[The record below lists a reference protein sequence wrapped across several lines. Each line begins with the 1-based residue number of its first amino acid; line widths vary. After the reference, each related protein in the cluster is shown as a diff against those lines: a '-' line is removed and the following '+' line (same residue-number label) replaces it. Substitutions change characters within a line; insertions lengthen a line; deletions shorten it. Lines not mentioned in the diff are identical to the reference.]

1 MRNQTKCISNL
12 SSYKI
17 YFPWMCN
24 ILFNLYLIF
33 GNDFLLTIMYCHH
46 MEALRH
52 KESRILLSLNP
63 WRNTKALS
71 IFSCRFPLLSSG
83 LLRESQRP
91 CCTVAKLLTDIF
103 SLTCKNWFSPF
114 IHLHSGSVLPI
125 QQSPHFLSNQLC
137 YGQNFMQAL
146 RWGAQWFL
154 LQCEGVSPV

>member
-71 IFSCRFPLLSSG
+71 IFSCRFLLLSSG

-125 QQSPHFLSNQLC
+125 QQSVPISSLT
-137 YGQNFMQAL
+137 NFAMGKISCKL
-146 RWGAQWFL
+146 WGG
-154 LQCEGVSPV
+154 EHNGSHYSVRG